1 MATKGFEHLDV
12 YRLSENL
19 ADKIWDLVTTWEP
32 FAKHTVGGQI
42 VRAADSIGANIA
54 EGTGRG
60 TYKDNCHYARI
71 GRGSLNETRHFL
83 RRAFR
88 RKLLAPAQISQLT
101 PIVRE
106 LGPRLNAY
114 IRSIDNAAK
123 RPKSKASPVTSN
135 Q

>member
-1 MATKGFEHLDV
+1 MSRGFEHLEV
-12 YRLSENL
+12 YRLSEDLAAAVWNL
-19 ADKIWDLVTTWEP
+19 VIRWEP
-32 FAKHTVGGQI
+32 FAKMTVGNQL
-42 VRAADSIGANIA
+42 VRAADSIGANVA

-60 TYKDNCHYARI
+60 TYKDNKHFARI

-88 RKLLAPAQISQLT
+88 RGLLDESQIAELK
-101 PIVRE
+101 PIIHE

-114 IRSIDNAAK
+114 IKSIGTARHARRDQN
-123 RPKSKASPVTSN
+123 PTSD